1 MKNTIKWFRIIVM
14 VAVIGFSMTGCIVD
28 TTDPYILTG
37 VSIKTSS
44 SGNIYADIQVSGT
57 GVKGGGLKQGTVVDY
72 CSFEWKKDGTVLS
85 NGNAPE
91 RISSPAAGSYTV
103 TVTMRETEYS
113 KAGSKTSAPYVV
125 N

>member
-85 NGNAPE
+85 NENDWDTY
-91 RISSPAAGSYTV
+91 SPAAGSYTV